1 MGGAINQ
8 HLIGGCFNPL
18 PDGISNP
25 FPEALRSINGIAAE
39 DLARS
44 EPIEVIFRL
53 FGDKELVHEEVIV
66 DDEQENR
73 LYYFDRRRV
82 YEIEL
87 EGTLEISQIDVAGS
101 NSEFHSGT

>member
-1 MGGAINQ
+1 M
-8 HLIGGCFNPL
+8 IGGCFNPL